1 MTRKRFLTMML
12 VLTVAF
18 GTCGA
23 ALAAEEQGTAVK
35 EGLKSYGKITYQDG
49 KDQVVIDSQDFYK
62 LEERINLFKQG
73 VTNQLNE
80 MNTYF
85 TTGEGVSVQ
94 TDADIRVAHTAPSG
108 ECAVDPVSLDFG
120 TILEGVAASQ
130 SVPSDVTAYGYPA
143 GTALYKNADGALTS
157 DSPQKGAEQISVT
170 AASAKNLS
178 AGTAAWVDGKLILG
192 TGEDNKSYYE
202 NNKELKTSRGA
213 FTVYGHGSTATVTLG
228 QRPRTVVL
236 YGCRT
241 GHGGWTLA
249 QFQIYD
255 SVNNLQYRYMMKSI
269 EGSEYG
275 YASDI
280 KITDNGFTYTQNLG
294 ASDDTI
300 LSSAE
305 LNYYVIY

>member
-1 MTRKRFLTMML
+1 MRKRFLIIIL

-23 ALAAEEQGTAVK
+23 VRAAEDQGAAVK

-49 KDQVVIDSQDFYK
+49 KDAVVIDSRDFYK

-73 VTNQLNE
+73 VTDQLNQI
-80 MNTYF
+80 NTYF
-85 TTGEGVSVQ
+85 TTGEGVSVK
-94 TDADIRVAHTAPSG
+94 TDADVRVAHTAPSG
-108 ECAVDPVSLDFG
+108 ECAVNPISLDFG

-143 GTALYKNADGALTS
+143 GTALYKSADGTLTNDGS
-157 DSPQKGAEQISVT
+157 KKGTEQIGVT

-202 NNKELKTSRGA
+202 NNKELKTARGSL
-213 FTVYGHGSTATVTLG
+213 TVCGYGSTATVTLG
-228 QRPRTVVL
+228 QRPRVVVL
-236 YGCRT
+236 YGCNT

-255 SVNNLQYRYMMKSI
+255 SVNNLKYRYMMITSNRH
-269 EGSEYG
+269 EYD
-275 YASDI
+275 YSTDI

-294 ASDDTI
+294 SAGDTI
-300 LSSAE
+300 FSAAE